1 MSKTETKKKIIILE
15 VSDFPFNPDTGEYF
29 TGIKSM
35 ELTSIGYDFHKY
47 LERRIN
53 EGGLTLK
60 DVASEFFDYL
70 CASSWKEF
78 CKAYYDPDNN
88 IDAFTDWLADY
99 DDGWDAIFVAETDK
113 ELIFCPIGEGDEA
126 RAEDFE
132 GIINGICALFKHT
145 TIDLPKGT
153 NTVCIGKVAV
163 NDIHTVIEKKAE
175 KANVAPL
182 SAPMFTKL

>member
-1 MSKTETKKKIIILE
+1 MSKTETKKKIVILE

-60 DVASEFFDYL
+60 EAV
-70 CASSWKEF
+70 KRG
-78 CKAYYDPDNN
+78 
-88 IDAFTDWLADY
+88 LADY

-153 NTVCIGKVAV
+153 KTVCIGKVAV
-163 NDIHTVIEKKAE
+163 NGIHTVIEKKAE

>member
-1 MSKTETKKKIIILE
+1 MSKTETKKKIVILQPC
-15 VSDFPFNPDTGEYF
+15 DFPFEPDTGKYF

-35 ELTSIGYDFHKY
+35 ELTSIGYEFHKY
-47 LERRIN
+47 LEKHID

-70 CASSWKEF
+70 CASSWEEF
-78 CKAYYDPDNN
+78 CKTYSDPNNN
-88 IDAFTDWLADY
+88 IDAFTDWLAGY
-99 DDGWDAIFVAETDK
+99 DDDWDAIFVAETDK
-113 ELIFCPIGEGDEA
+113 EFVFCPIGEVY
-126 RAEDFE
+126 EDKSCDLEDIVRGVCSLFSTK
-132 GIINGICALFKHT
+132 ALNESN
-145 TIDLPKGT
+145 T

-163 NDIHTVIEKKAE
+163 NDIHTVITKKAE